1 MAVAPTPIESI
12 ILLARRQ
19 LIEPQPKFWS
29 DDELVEICIAGI
41 KDLWRSIADLK
52 QDHFISINNN
62 VTMQPNSNQLTGVP
76 TDVHKVYTIEPV
88 NMAPNSVNVGLLFRP
103 LPYNDRIFQQA
114 RAVQPIDPTNDTIFY
129 AVHSAGAPAG
139 APTIQVAPQVTST
152 VQVSFVYVPSLD
164 PVAVRST
171 GNNPIP
177 GESDNALVAWT
188 VAYARAKESDNRIPD
203 PGWLAIYGTE
213 KAALLQALGVRQYQ
227 ELPTVNAMWE
237 DYW

>member
-1 MAVAPTPIESI
+1 MAVQPTPIESI

-41 KDLWRSIADLK
+41 RDLWRSIADLK
-52 QDHFISINNN
+52 QDHFITINNN
-62 VTMQPNSNQLTGVP
+62 VTLQANSNQLTGVP
-76 TDVHKVYTIEPV
+76 TDVHKVYNIEPV
-88 NMAPNSVNVGLLFRP
+88 NMTPNSVNVGLLFKP
-103 LPYNDRIFQQA
+103 LPYNDRLFQMA
-114 RAVQPIDPTNDTIFY
+114 RAQQPIDPVNDTIFY
-129 AVHSAGAPAG
+129 AVHNPGAPVG
-139 APTIQVAPQVTST
+139 APTIQVAPQVTSI
-152 VQVSFVYVPSLD
+152 VPVSFVYVPVLD
-164 PVAVRST
+164 GQSIRST

-177 GESDNALVAWT
+177 GESDNAIVAWI

-213 KAALLQALGVRQYQ
+213 KAALLQSLGIRQYQ
-227 ELPTVNAMWE
+227 ELPTVNAQFE